1 MRAIW
6 LAGTIATLAL
16 AGCGSSEP
24 EEQEPPMKVEE
35 TVVGDLV
42 TLPRKV
48 QVKTDAATQAH
59 KAALDAQISAS
70 EDARPEEAP
79 PEE

>member
-24 EEQEPPMKVEE
+24 DEEEPPMKVED

-42 TLPRKV
+42 TLPAKV
-48 QVKTDAATQAH
+48 QDRTDAATQAH
-59 KAALDAQISAS
+59 KAALDAQISES
-70 EDARPEEAP
+70 EDPKPEE
-79 PEE
+79 

>member
-6 LAGTIATLAL
+6 LGGMIATLAI

-24 EEQEPPMKVEE
+24 EEEQRPMKVED

-42 TLPRKV
+42 TLPEEV
-48 QVKTDAATQAH
+48 QDRTDAAVQTH
-59 KAALDAQISAS
+59 KAALDAQINAS
-70 EDARPEEAP
+70 EDPRPEE
-79 PEE
+79 